1 LPLQYGQWGVHCISS
16 KEFIMATGL
25 DLPHL
30 EELLAR
36 ARNGDREAENELFDY
51 VLKRFEVIVTH
62 IYRVPA
68 RADVSRSDVI
78 QEGCLRL
85 VEGLRKGKSELF
97 ADARG
102 FLVMSAKH
110 LRWALLDL
118 LRDPKHRHLESLVN
132 PDESQ
137 PHYEPSAPARTTSEQ
152 LELWT
157 KFHELIDH
165 PGLLTEEERQTL
177 SLRWYH
183 GLSQEEI
190 ADKLQV
196 SVRTVK
202 RYWHQAKEKLRNAGL
217 DLTQLC

>member
-1 LPLQYGQWGVHCISS
+1 
-16 KEFIMATGL
+16 MATGP

-30 EELLAR
+30 EEMLAR

-137 PHYEPSAPARTTSEQ
+137 PHYEPPAPARTTPEQ

-157 KFHELIDH
+157 KFHELIDQ
-165 PGLLTEEERQTL
+165 PGLLTEEERQTV

-217 DLTQLC
+217 DLDQLC